1 MRENPWID
9 PRIID
14 DMLSHSRLA
23 ERSQQVLRYYIRL
36 YADYLESNC
45 IPFEMADAEDIA
57 CFYDSLQSK
66 YSPSSARFALR
77 SAKRIHR
84 WRDVTPEEKV
94 GLDIA
99 LPSRKAGNGVRKLLT
114 LSQVKAIRDACETTR
129 NLAIIC
135 LLTEVALRPCEL
147 SNIKIGDIKFV
158 DKFAVMTIGESP
170 SRPKSVARIPT
181 YATAVLKKYLS
192 ERPEATADEALFVSE
207 STRSMGKP
215 LAARS
220 IREIIQI
227 TFKKADVPGTAGN
240 YDLRKTAIALA
251 RNEGADDKELMN
263 FARLRCLG
271 AIDDADNLYRY
282 ASDGA
287 QERLSRLLSDPNSG
301 KLTSVLSVSD
311 IRVMIEDFEDEKLV
325 KVTLDDSGK
334 LVIEPY

>member
-1 MRENPWID
+1 M
-9 PRIID
+9 
-14 DMLSHSRLA
+14 SH
-23 ERSQQVLRYYIRL
+23 
-36 YADYLESNC
+36 
-45 IPFEMADAEDIA
+45 
-57 CFYDSLQSK
+57 K
-66 YSPSSARFALR
+66 
-77 SAKRIHR
+77 
-84 WRDVTPEEKV
+84 
-94 GLDIA
+94 
-99 LPSRKAGNGVRKLLT
+99 LPKP
-114 LSQVKAIRDACETTR
+114 Q
-129 NLAIIC
+129 
-135 LLTEVALRPCEL
+135 
-147 SNIKIGDIKFV
+147 
-158 DKFAVMTIGESP
+158 
-170 SRPKSVARIPT
+170 
-181 YATAVLKKYLS
+181 KYLS

-227 TFKKADVPGTAGN
+227 TFKKANVPGTAGN